1 MNDSILQMDDL
12 LDDKKLDYQIAL
24 QCAPLL
30 TGIKVSNLL
39 IVPHSKQRAVTAR
52 FQKTALSCCPLC
64 VTDEKATFL
73 LYHKE
78 KLLQYLE
85 DDASREI
92 LRLTGYLSYDLE
104 EILRELSA
112 RYCDYIKYRQVFPHE
127 IGVFLGYP
135 VEDVLGFINNQG
147 RNYLYIGYWKVYG
160 NLTEA
165 MHLFEKYRQAKQ
177 LVIRMISQGVNVHH
191 IIESSYSA

>member
-64 VTDEKATFL
+64 VTDEKGTFL

>member
-1 MNDSILQMDDL
+1 MSDSILQIDDL

-39 IVPHSKQRAVTAR
+39 IVPRSKQRAVIAR
-52 FQKTALSCCPLC
+52 FQKTALSCYPLC
-64 VTDEKATFL
+64 ITDEKATFL

-104 EILRELSA
+104 EILRELSV